1 MILTDRKERTRFKRF
16 LVVGIIGFFVDFGT
30 FNLLRTFI
38 GVAPLISQIFSFIAA
53 IISNFTWNRYWTYPD
68 SRSKPIY
75 RQIVEFAMVSGTG
88 LLIRTL
94 IVGLLLGP
102 LQRMFEA
109 LALPIPL
116 SPDFL
121 GPNVTLATAVIVVMF
136 WNFFVN
142 RYWTY
147 ADVDLPVADQPA
159 VDNHPDTVGQSEKV

>member
-1 MILTDRKERTRFKRF
+1 MILTKRKEQKRFMRF
-16 LVVGIIGFFVDFGT
+16 LVVGLIGFVVDFGT
-30 FNLLRTFI
+30 FNLLHTLI
-38 GVAPLISQIFSFIAA
+38 GLEVQISQVLSFIAA

-75 RQIVEFAMVSGTG
+75 RQIVQFSMVSGTG
-88 LLIRTL
+88 LLIRTV
-94 IVGLLLGP
+94 IVGLLLSP
-102 LQRMFEA
+102 MQRLFET

-121 GPNVTLATAVIVVMF
+121 GPNLTLASAVVVVMF

-147 ADVDLPVADQPA
+147 SDVDFPGADPSAAESLPDA
-159 VDNHPDTVGQSEKV
+159 VGQSEKV